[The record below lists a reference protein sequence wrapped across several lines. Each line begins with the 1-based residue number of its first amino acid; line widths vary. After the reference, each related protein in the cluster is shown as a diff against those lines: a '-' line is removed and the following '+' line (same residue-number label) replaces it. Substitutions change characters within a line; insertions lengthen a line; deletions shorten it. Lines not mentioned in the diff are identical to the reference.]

1 MSNTRH
7 IAFAVSFA
15 AAIAACGDRS
25 GAYDDTSG
33 LQVDTSAGMAALPQE
48 YSESELIGLTSLSNE
63 GTIALANLAKTKAT
77 SPEVKSLAS
86 AAIEGHTALD
96 RKGKDL
102 AAQLNLTPMVP
113 SADENL
119 ADNQARWTEELTQKA
134 AGREWDV
141 AYLQYE
147 IERQETILDEVKDAL
162 SRDQR
167 PEVRAYFE
175 EVRTHIEGHLPE
187 YRRVLDSLR
196 G

>member
-7 IAFAVSFA
+7 LVLAAGFA
-15 AAIAACGDRS
+15 AAIVACGGRD
-25 GAYDDTSG
+25 GAYDDTSS
-33 LQVDTSAGMAALPQE
+33 LQVDTAAGMAALPQE
-48 YSESELIGLTSLSNE
+48 YTESELLGLTSLSNE

-77 SPEVKSLAS
+77 SAEVKSLATK
-86 AAIEGHTALD
+86 AVEGHSALD
-96 RKGKDL
+96 KKGKDL

-119 ADNQARWTEELTQKA
+119 ADNQAKWMEELTQKPA
-134 AGREWDV
+134 SQEWDA

-147 IERQETILDEVKDAL
+147 IERHETILDEVKDAL
-162 SRDQR
+162 SREQR

-187 YRRVLDSLR
+187 YRRVLDTLR
-196 G
+196 N